1 MRNYRS
7 AAAIAATV
15 GMCALGLSAAP
26 AGAAQTQ
33 NQQAQVSIFHGV
45 PNLTVDVYINGQKLL
60 PNFKPGTLISP
71 QPLAAGSY
79 EVEVFKAGADPTGT
93 PAIAKKVDVSAGSNV
108 TLVAH
113 LTTDG
118 KPALDAYMNNV
129 SKVPAGQARLTVR
142 HVAAAPAVD
151 VRANGAPV
159 FKGLENPK
167 EATTMVPAGTVNAD
181 VTLAGTDNV
190 VIGPTALPLREG
202 TSNVVYA
209 WGSAQQKNLALKV
222 QTFTGLQTA
231 PGGVQGGQNDLL
243 TKEGSG
249 SGAWAAW
256 TAAGAAAVASVLIA
270 RRTGRRD
277 TTSQD

>member
-167 EATTMVPAGTVNAD
+167 EATTTVPAGTVNAD